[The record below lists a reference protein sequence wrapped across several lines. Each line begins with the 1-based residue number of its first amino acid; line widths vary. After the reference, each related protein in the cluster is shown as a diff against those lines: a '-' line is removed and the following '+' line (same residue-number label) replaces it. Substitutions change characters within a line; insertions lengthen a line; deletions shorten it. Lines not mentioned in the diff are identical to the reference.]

1 MISDEE
7 PRHLQ
12 VLAVGMTY
20 RDVVMTGLETM
31 PRPGEEIYASAL
43 HETWGGVAT
52 MARVCNALGLT
63 TGLATAVGDDA
74 ASARLLDDMSRT
86 GVDTSLTA
94 RHPDWALPVTVA
106 LSTPDDRAMVTV
118 ETPPPAGVTDHL
130 EHRAFTADAVIVD
143 MRDPAAD
150 WLDRARA
157 QGAKVY
163 ASRGFDPTGEWSA
176 DSLAADDTCDVW
188 MLNDL
193 EARAFTGL
201 DDPLEAARKLSARV
215 PMVVVTRGAA
225 GMVGVDA
232 GSGDEASV
240 DAFRVHPQNLTGAGD
255 STLAA
260 LAYAGLVPGT
270 TLTDRLEL
278 AAFIAGAILER
289 PQGAAQPP
297 SLDELVARTG
307 SGTDA
312 RLPRIR
318 DLLAG
323 GTVR

>member
-1 MISDEE
+1 MTSDEN
-7 PRHLQ
+7 PRHVQ
-12 VLAVGMTY
+12 VLAVGMAY
-20 RDVVMTGLETM
+20 RDLVMTGLETM

-52 MARVCNALGLT
+52 MARVCNALGLA

-74 ASARLLDDMSRT
+74 ASARLLDDMARA

-94 RHPDWALPVTVA
+94 RHPGWALPVTVA
-106 LSTPDDRAMVTV
+106 LSTSDDRAMVTV
-118 ETPPPAGVTDHL
+118 EAPPPAGVTDHL
-130 EHRAFTADAVIVD
+130 EHTAFTADAVIVD
-143 MRDPAAD
+143 MRDPAMG
-150 WLDRARA
+150 WLQRARA
-157 QGAKVY
+157 RGTKVY

-176 DSLAADDTCDVW
+176 ESLADDGTCDVW

-201 DDPLEAARKLSARV
+201 DDPVAAARMLSGRV

-225 GMVGVDA
+225 GMVGVDCA
-232 GSGDEASV
+232 TGEEASI
-240 DAFRVHPQNLTGAGD
+240 DAFRVQPLNLTGAGD

-260 LAYAGLVPGT
+260 LAYAGLVPGAG
-270 TLTDRLEL
+270 LTDRLDL
-278 AAFIAGAILER
+278 AAFIAGSILER
-289 PQGAAQPP
+289 PQGAARPP
-297 SLDELVARTG
+297 ALDELVARTD

-318 DLLAG
+318 ELLTSG
-323 GTVR
+323 MRS